1 MFYFETDMNLYN
13 NNINSVILDADEKNN
28 LL

>member
-1 MFYFETDMNLYN
+1 MFYFETDMNFYI